1 MKSLTKLFRYGPGPS
16 SSHTIAPYNAA
27 TLFKKE
33 IISIKGVNAKVTLYG
48 SLALTGIGHKTNL
61 SIMEALSPI
70 PCEVNFDI
78 KSTPIHPLLMKMEA
92 FENDKKI
99 LERQYI
105 SLGGGELVCLED
117 EKVNEKD
124 IYPFKSFSDVTKFM
138 KDNSINSFKDFALLY
153 ESKDIDEYL
162 LWCLKNMFKSIEAGL
177 QKEGKIP
184 TGPNKRI
191 NLYRSAK
198 AIYEEAK
205 QLNRGEDKRT
215 LLLSSY
221 AYAVAESN
229 ACGDKVITSPT
240 CGSSGILPAVLYYEY
255 KQKRVPLTKLRDSLY
270 VAGLIGN
277 LVKQNASIAGSIG
290 GCQAEVGTAS
300 SMAAAAL
307 CYINDL
313 SIHQIEYAA
322 ECALEHFLGLSCDP
336 VDGYVAIPCIE
347 RNGIGAIRAY
357 TSYMYA
363 KHIELI
369 RKNMVSFDDVVL
381 AMKLTGDSLSNA
393 YKETSLGGLAKILK

>member
-27 TLFKKE
+27 ILFKKE
-33 IISIKGVNAKVTLYG
+33 IENIKVAKVKITLYG
-48 SLALTGIGHKTNL
+48 SLALTGKGHKTDL
-61 SIMEALSPI
+61 SIKDALSPI
-70 PCEVNFDI
+70 KTEVIFDI
-78 KSTPIHPLLMKMEA
+78 DSTPIHPLLMKMEGYK
-92 FENDKKI
+92 EDKLVK
-99 LERQYI
+99 ERRYI

-117 EKVNEKD
+117 DKVNEID
-124 IYPFKSFSDVTKFM
+124 IYPYKSFSSIIAYM
-138 KDNSINSFKDFALLY
+138 KEHNIHSLKDFCLLY
-153 ESKDIDEYL
+153 EDKDIDGYL
-162 LWCLKNMFKSIEAGL
+162 MWCLKKMLESVRIGL
-177 QKEGKIP
+177 SMEGKIP

-191 NLYRSAK
+191 NLNRSAK
-198 AIYEEAK
+198 SIYEK
-205 QLNRGEDKRT
+205 TNSLGSNEDKRT

-229 ACGDKVITSPT
+229 ACGEKVITAPT
-240 CGSSGILPAVLYYEY
+240 CGSSGILPAVLYYEHE
-255 KQKRVPLTKLRDSLY
+255 QKRVPLSKLRDSLY
-270 VAGLIGN
+270 VAGIIGN

-300 SMAAAAL
+300 SMAAASL

-313 SIHQIEYAA
+313 SLHQIEYAS

-363 KHIELI
+363 KHIEPI

-393 YKETSLGGLAKILK
+393 YKETSIGGLAKILK